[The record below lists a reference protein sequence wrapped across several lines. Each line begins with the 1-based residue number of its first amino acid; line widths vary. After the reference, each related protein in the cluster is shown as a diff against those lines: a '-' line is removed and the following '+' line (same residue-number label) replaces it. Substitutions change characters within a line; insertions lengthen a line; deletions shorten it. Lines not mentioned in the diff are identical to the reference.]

1 MLIARFISMKT
12 NFDRDTAKAHLEAAG
27 WSLDDHKEGNPFDT
41 HVIYIHDFRCDRI
54 KLITVKR
61 KHFEGQRSTASPS
74 DTALVLGTLVK
85 RLFEGASTEPETPGL
100 AAAIVAYLRS
110 TRTFLLWRRD
120 APPTERMHAVLNIYP
135 GAGSPWVRPFILR
148 CENTLVDARELENT
162 TREVAASDKAR
173 HPDWF

>member
-1 MLIARFISMKT
+1 MLTAIFISMNT
-12 NFDRDTAKAHLEAAG
+12 NFDRDISKAHLEAAG
-27 WSLDDHKEGNPFDT
+27 WSLGDYIEANPFDT

-61 KHFEGQRSTASPS
+61 EHFEGQRSTAAPA
-74 DTALVLGTLVK
+74 DMALVLGSLVE
-85 RLFEGASTEPETPGL
+85 RSFEGSSTEPETPGL
-100 AAAIVAYLRS
+100 GAAIVAYLRS

-120 APPTERMHAVLNIYP
+120 ATLNERMHAVLNIYP
-135 GAGSPWVRPFILR
+135 GGGSPWVRPFILR

-162 TREVAASDKAR
+162 TRGVAASDKAR